1 MRLMRYVAIIGMVA
15 AFGSISSRADIA
27 YQLAASG
34 TFADGGS
41 FAGGAHANLGFLYQ
55 SIWGPSEPTQAATT
69 GGGEEAGHFVL
80 FESYAGTPITGYAEN
95 FGYIYYSDQAASA
108 TQHTDSDVG
117 GADINNGFLYFR
129 LFDTAAAAAGD
140 RYYQST
146 PIATSGLPDV
156 DLSSP
161 PIAPAGIV
169 PLNAT
174 GVGTPQAM
182 TGTVVPEPT
191 TLALIALSGM
201 MIAIR
206 RARRD

>member
-1 MRLMRYVAIIGMVA
+1 MRLMRYVAVIGMVA

-41 FAGGAHANLGFLYQ
+41 FAAGAYADLGFLYQ
-55 SIWGPSEPTQAATT
+55 AIWGPSEPTEAATGN
-69 GGGEEAGHFVL
+69 GGVESGHFVL
-80 FESYAGTPITGYAEN
+80 FSSNASTAIPNYTTN
-95 FGYIYYSDQAASA
+95 FGYIYYSDQPASA

-117 GADINNGFLYFR
+117 GANINDGFLYFR
-129 LFDTAAAAAGD
+129 LFDTAAADAGD
-140 RYYQST
+140 RYYQSSS
-146 PIATSGLPDV
+146 IATSTLPDV

-161 PIAPAGIV
+161 PIPPSGIV
-169 PLNAT
+169 GLNAT
-174 GVGTPQAM
+174 GGSPQAM

>member
-1 MRLMRYVAIIGMVA
+1 MRLMRYVAVIGMVV

-27 YQLAASG
+27 YQLAADG
-34 TFADGGS
+34 TFADGGD
-41 FAGGAHANLGFLYQ
+41 FDNGPHAALGFLYQ
-55 SIWGPSEPTQAATT
+55 AIWGPSEPTGAATP
-69 GGGEEAGHFVL
+69 GGGVESGHFVL
-80 FESYAGTPITGYAEN
+80 FSSNASTPITGYTEN

-117 GADINNGFLYFR
+117 GANINDGFLYFR
-129 LFDTAAAAAGD
+129 LFDTAAANGGD

-146 PIATSGLPDV
+146 SIATSTLPDV

-161 PIAPAGIV
+161 PIPPSGIV
-169 PLNAT
+169 GLNAT
-174 GVGTPQAM
+174 GGSPQAM

>member
-1 MRLMRYVAIIGMVA
+1 MRLMRYVAVIGMVA

-34 TFADGGS
+34 TFDDGGS
-41 FAGGAHANLGFLYQ
+41 FAAGPYADLGFLYQ
-55 SIWGPSEPTQAATT
+55 AIWGPSAPTEAATE
-69 GGGEEAGHFVL
+69 GGGVESGHFVL
-80 FESYAGTPITGYAEN
+80 FSSYAGTPIAGYAEN
-95 FGYIYYSDQAASA
+95 FGYIYYSDQPASA
-108 TQHTDSDVG
+108 TQHNDSDVG
-117 GADINNGFLYFR
+117 GADINNGFVYFR
-129 LFDTAAAAAGD
+129 LFDTAAANAGD

-161 PIAPAGIV
+161 PIPPSGIV
-169 PLNAT
+169 GLNAT
-174 GVGTPQAM
+174 GGAKVAM

>member
-1 MRLMRYVAIIGMVA
+1 MRLMRYVAVIGMVA

-41 FAGGAHANLGFLYQ
+41 FAAGAYADLGFLYQ
-55 SIWGPSEPTQAATT
+55 AIWGPSEPTEAATP
-69 GGGEEAGHFVL
+69 GGGVESGHFVL
-80 FESYAGTPITGYAEN
+80 FSSNASTPIAGAPTNY
-95 FGYIYYSDQAASA
+95 GYIYYSDQAASE

-117 GADINNGFLYFR
+117 GANINNGFVYFR
-129 LFDTAAAAAGD
+129 LFDTAAANGGD

-146 PIATSGLPDV
+146 SIATSTLPNV

-161 PIAPAGIV
+161 PIPPAGIV

-174 GVGTPQAM
+174 GKDIPQAM